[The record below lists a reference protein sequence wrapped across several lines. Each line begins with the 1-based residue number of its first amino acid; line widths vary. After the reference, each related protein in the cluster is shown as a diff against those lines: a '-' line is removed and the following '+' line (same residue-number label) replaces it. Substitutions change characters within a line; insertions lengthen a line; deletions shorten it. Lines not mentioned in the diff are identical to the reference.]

1 MFCND
6 VIFQNRNLCGW
17 DFEVHKRSELRFF
30 FWRAVYEIIVCIIY
44 YPLSKHLFLYLLFLL
59 MSFTPPPSLSL
70 SFFILLQKKF
80 SVFRTLFLKKIS
92 THCLFQPITT
102 AITIPILTFIFH
114 LFHKECGFGKLHHY
128 KMRSMRNDTVGPLL
142 IFPRQNIISE
152 DVSVSRLS
160 FPSFH

>member
-1 MFCND
+1 MDEILKCINAPSWD
-6 VIFQNRNLCGW
+6 IFLESGLWNNSLY
-17 DFEVHKRSELRFF
+17 HL
-30 FWRAVYEIIVCIIY
+30 
-44 YPLSKHLFLYLLFLL
+44 LSLVQTSLSISPFSSYVFY
-59 MSFTPPPSLSL
+59 PPPSLSL